1 MLPINFVAVAAAA
14 VSAFI
19 LGFLFHGPLLGRLWM
34 KLADVHPTGNEKF
47 SDMIPKML
55 MNLLVNFVTASVLA
69 VIYLFASPSSYLGG
83 TGPWRGVVC
92 ALWLW
97 LGFLVTSTSI
107 EVIWMGRKVEWLS
120 GGEDARASCQP
131 VAPWRWC
138 EGIGW
143 RGTV

>member
-34 KLADVHPTGNEKF
+34 KLADVHPTGDEKF

-55 MNLLVNFVTASVLA
+55 QNLLVNFVTASVLA
-69 VIYLFASPSSYLGG
+69 VIYLFASTSSYLGG
-83 TGPWRGVVC
+83 TGTWRGVVC

-107 EVIWMGRKVEWLS
+107 EVIWMGRKVELWLFECACS
-120 GGEDARASCQP
+120 LVVMATMGAIIAHWP
-131 VAPWRWC
+131 
-138 EGIGW
+138 
-143 RGTV
+143 